1 MAEAFNKPR
10 ITIAESKPAPVAN
23 GGSPNVK
30 ARANRRE
37 PKPCGKCKPH
47 GNSYMCKCNGCEKVK
62 DLSFFYYSKSRGH
75 DGNCMDCKQATV
87 AAYSKKAKKALKR
100 SVATA
105 RKSRRAKTISKEAR
119 LASRLKSTKGDV
131 GLRAL
136 IDTSQ
141 FLAKTDRKAW
151 VAKLEGEIREAK
163 DHIQECEIALALLK
177 RLK

>member
-10 ITIAESKPAPVAN
+10 ITIAESKPAPAAN
-23 GGSPNVK
+23 GSPNVK

-37 PKPCGKCKPH
+37 PKPCSKCTPLA
-47 GNSYMCKCNGCEKVK
+47 NSHMCKCNGCGKVK
-62 DLSFFYYSKSRGH
+62 DLTFFYYSAKRGH
-75 DGNCMDCKQATV
+75 DGQCMDCKQATV
-87 AAYSKKAKKALKR
+87 AAYSKKAKRAMKKT
-100 SVATA
+100 VATA

-151 VAKLEGEIREAK
+151 VAKLEGEIRESK